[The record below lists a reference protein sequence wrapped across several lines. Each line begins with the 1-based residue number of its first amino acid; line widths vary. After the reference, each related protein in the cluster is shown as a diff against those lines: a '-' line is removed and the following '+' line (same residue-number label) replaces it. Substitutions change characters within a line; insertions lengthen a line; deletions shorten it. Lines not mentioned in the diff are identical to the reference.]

1 MSKITVTT
9 IAGQTSGSDANK
21 VKIESGDTLE
31 VTSNATVGGT
41 LGVTGDATFDTSVLK
56 VDASNNRVGVGTA
69 SPTSDLHVSGGSGAN
84 VAIQSSAGSHWRLG
98 DAVGSSNGYFI
109 VRDHTNSANR
119 ITIRDNGAVGIGAA
133 TPDAQLDV
141 RKDNPGS
148 GRLAIFGSNGTPNT
162 GTVVGVGNAITIGRS
177 LVTVAPNTTTNLIQ
191 GYGGSMV
198 LLTLIGDS
206 GVADIQ
212 RTVLIS
218 HAWSAALVLFS
229 NNYGGN
235 SPTFTYSASSGVL
248 RVNHNHSGNIKFNVA
263 GLIISGPNNG

>member
-1 MSKITVTT
+1 MAITLDGTNGVTT
-9 IAGQTSGSDANK
+9 PDLT
-21 VKIESGDTLE
+21 VDTTTL
-31 VTSNATVGGT
+31 TV
-41 LGVTGDATFDTSVLK
+41 DT
-56 VDASNNRVGVGTA
+56 SNNRVGVGTA
-69 SPTSDLHVSGGSGAN
+69 SPTSDLHVSGGSGAH

-98 DAVGSSNGYFI
+98 DAVGSSNGYFV

-119 ITIRDNGAVGIGAA
+119 IIVRDNGAVGIGSA

-162 GTVVGVGNAITIGRS
+162 GTVVGVNNAISIGRS

-198 LLTLIGDS
+198 LLTLINDS
-206 GVADIQ
+206 GVADVQ
-212 RTVLIS
+212 RTVLVS
-218 HAWSAALVLFS
+218 HGWNAALVLFS

-263 GLIISGPNNG
+263 GLIISGPNSG